1 MSPSSSRLHLRQF
14 VTTTV
19 FADPTALGS
28 HVDPHDSI
36 PVAAIAGGVC
46 GGVVLAV
53 LAVIGWKWWGRQ
65 IKKRER
71 RELEKRKAMAYR
83 QRQARSSRSRSRS
96 RTSSTRTDTS
106 RASSHSP
113 SGTRSRRTSSDSK
126 APSHRIVKFTGSPLT
141 NSSVPPVPPLPPL
154 ESISSPRPLKPR
166 SAPDSGIGTGTGT
179 GTAFGIETAA
189 AGSGSRN
196 NGPPVGR
203 PRTDSKSYRPLRRPS
218 PLALGSPRTA
228 DLPSHRPAAAERSV
242 DTPKTPAM
250 AAQHVPSQP
259 PPPPSSFTST
269 RLPRIKASLSSL
281 TGEAR
286 RQPKASS
293 HNSASDQS
301 RHSSAGG
308 SARRWSWWSLINGNG
323 FRQVGPT
330 TGKNRISADT
340 SVLDSDWQEED
351 PSAPIG
357 YACSGVDNDDD
368 QRSRERTLANK
379 NSYVFLDSSARGQ
392 DA

>member
-1 MSPSSSRLHLRQF
+1 MSPSPSPSHATSRLHLRQF

-28 HVDPHDSI
+28 HVDPHDPI

-71 RELEKRKAMAYR
+71 RELEKRKAMAS
-83 QRQARSSRSRSRS
+83 RQARSSRSRSRS
-96 RTSSTRTDTS
+96 RSRTSTSSS
-106 RASSHSP
+106 ASHASSHSP
-113 SGTRSRRTSSDSK
+113 SGIRSRRTSSDSK

-141 NSSVPPVPPLPPL
+141 NSPVPPVPPLPPL

-166 SAPDSGIGTGTGT
+166 SAPDRGTGTST
-179 GTAFGIETAA
+179 STGIETAA
-189 AGSGSRN
+189 GSGNRN
-196 NGPPVGR
+196 DGPPVGR
-203 PRTDSKSYRPLRRPS
+203 PRADSKSYRPLRPS
-218 PLALGSPRTA
+218 PLALGSPRTT
-228 DLPSHRPAAAERSV
+228 DLPSHRPEAAERSV
-242 DTPKTPAM
+242 DTPKMPAM
-250 AAQHVPSQP
+250 AAQRVPAQP

-269 RLPRIKASLSSL
+269 RLPRIKTSLSSL

-286 RQPKASS
+286 RQSKASS

-340 SVLDSDWQEED
+340 SVLYSDWQGED
-351 PSAPIG
+351 SSAPIG
-357 YACSGVDNDDD
+357 YAYSGVDDDDD
-368 QRSRERTLANK
+368 QGSRERTLTNK
-379 NSYVFLDSSARGQ
+379 NSYVFLDSSAHGQ

>member
-1 MSPSSSRLHLRQF
+1 MSPSSFSSPSLATTRLHLRQF

-19 FADPTALGS
+19 FADPTSLGS
-28 HVDPHDSI
+28 HVDPHDPI
-36 PVAAIAGGVC
+36 PIAAIAGGVC

-53 LAVIGWKWWGRQ
+53 LAVIGWNWWGRQ
-65 IKKRER
+65 IKKHER

-96 RTSSTRTDTS
+96 QSRTSTSSTSTDTSRS

-141 NSSVPPVPPLPPL
+141 NSPVPPVPPLPPL

-166 SAPDSGIGTGTGT
+166 SAPDRGI
-179 GTAFGIETAA
+179 GIETAA
-189 AGSGSRN
+189 GSGS
-196 NGPPVGR
+196 GPPAGR
-203 PRTDSKSYRPLRRPS
+203 PRTDSKSYRPLRPS

-228 DLPSHRPAAAERSV
+228 DLPSHRPEEAERSV

-250 AAQHVPSQP
+250 AAQQVPSQP
-259 PPPPSSFTST
+259 PPPPSSFIST

-281 TGEAR
+281 TSEAR
-286 RQPKASS
+286 RQSKASS

-323 FRQVGPT
+323 FRQVGST

-340 SVLDSDWQEED
+340 SVLDLDWQEED

-357 YACSGVDNDDD
+357 YAYSGVDNDDD
-368 QRSRERTLANK
+368 QRSRERTLTNK